1 MIDGQV
7 AGQVL
12 EAVMLICFGLSWP
25 LNAYKNFKARTAA
38 GTSWQFIALI
48 TLGYVAGIAAKF
60 FANAINWVLIVYFIN
75 IVCIGVN
82 WAVYFRNVKLDRARI
97 EGASIKGANPD
108 SLDNVIIACDGSRSA
123 INAVHFA
130 AENLELA
137 NASLIEIL
145 AVSPNKNAKTVA
157 MAQKALDDGQKAL
170 KEYGIESKGVIRYG
184 EPAAE
189 IVSLAEGN
197 NHNLIVMGSRG
208 LSGLREMMLG
218 SVSKAVANKAGCP
231 VVIVK

>member
-1 MIDGQV
+1 MIDGQMM
-7 AGQVL
+7 GQIL

-60 FANAINWVLIVYFIN
+60 CSNTINWVLIVYFIN
-75 IVCIGVN
+75 VVCIGIN
-82 WAVYFRNVKLDRARI
+82 WAVYFRNVKLDKERI
-97 EGASIKGANPD
+97 KGASLKGANPD
-108 SLDNVIIACDGSRSA
+108 ALDNVIIACDGSQSA

-130 AENLELA
+130 AENLELS
-137 NASLIEIL
+137 NAKLIEVL

-157 MAQKALDDGQKAL
+157 MAQKALEDGQKAL
-170 KEYGIESKGVIRYG
+170 KDYGIESKGVISYG

-189 IVSLAEGN
+189 IVALAEGN